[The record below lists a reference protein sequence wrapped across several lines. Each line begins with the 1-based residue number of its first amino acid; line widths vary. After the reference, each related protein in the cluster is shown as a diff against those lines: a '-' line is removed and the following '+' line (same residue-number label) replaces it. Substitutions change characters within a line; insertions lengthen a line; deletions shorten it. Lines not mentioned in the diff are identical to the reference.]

1 MRPNRAAAASTT
13 PSNRRCSLVLAQ
25 WLEHPEHDGGQEGR
39 AHQQQRM
46 FCPATSVENASAVGE
61 NRRAKP
67 AEPSDLAHPLAP
79 RAVTALVNV
88 NAGPLIRR
96 PSPGMLRPKVCVGA
110 V

>member
-1 MRPNRAAAASTT
+1 
-13 PSNRRCSLVLAQ
+13 
-25 WLEHPEHDGGQEGR
+25 
-39 AHQQQRM
+39 QQRM

-79 RAVTALVNV
+79 RAVSALVNV

-110 V
+110 GLRHQRTLRPLAAPGASVAHHKCASLRSGTS